1 VCFTRT
7 NFYKLGAS
15 ARRPGALSLSRPQ
28 HLGGDLPR
36 TRARQDGRSCFPSL
50 LGSMGLGMSGKRR
63 ERIAS
68 RMEQAPRRS
77 ALGDGLA
84 CETPMSP
91 VPIPLALGRA
101 ASGRAAVHSATAL
114 SSDLARAAW
123 RAGSGSGAAF
133 ASHGVVSHFS
143 LPPGWFTAP
152 TMAWPPSFTFT
163 C

>member
-1 VCFTRT
+1 MAVSAAASKSVKTAIERQSKEVSLAQTNNFLGIYGGLVSMCF
-7 NFYKLGAS
+7 
-15 ARRPGALSLSRPQ
+15 
-28 HLGGDLPR
+28 
-36 TRARQDGRSCFPSL
+36 
-50 LGSMGLGMSGKRR
+50 GMSGKRR

-68 RMEQAPRRS
+68 RMEQAPRRL
-77 ALGDGLA
+77 ALGDRLA
-84 CETPMSP
+84 RESPMSP
-91 VPIPLALGRA
+91 VPIPLGLWRA
-101 ASGRAAVHSATAL
+101 ASGRAAVHPATAL
-114 SSDLARAAW
+114 SSDLGRAAW

>member
-1 VCFTRT
+1 MAVSAVASKSAKTAIERQSKEVSPART
-7 NFYKLGAS
+7 NNFLGIY
-15 ARRPGALSLSRPQ
+15 
-28 HLGGDLPR
+28 GGLV
-36 TRARQDGRSCFPSL
+36 
-50 LGSMGLGMSGKRR
+50 SMCLGMSGKRR

-84 CETPMSP
+84 CESP
-91 VPIPLALGRA
+91 VSPISIPLALGRA
-101 ASGRAAVHSATAL
+101 ASGRAAVHPATAL
-114 SSDLARAAW
+114 SSDLGRAAW
-123 RAGSGSGAAF
+123 RACSGSSAAF
-133 ASHGVVSHFS
+133 VAHGVVSHFS